1 MQDNVKITSLSWEA
15 RLVRVLS
22 ISVLT
27 LITLAELGALFRIPV
42 LTLPGALAT
51 TLTSWFIILIFASV
65 VAYSWTGSLRARPW
79 TVVVA
84 FMTLFTLFG
93 SVLIEIS
100 LVRLAR
106 KNGIPVSILET
117 FMLPHSGAHNRGTFV
132 PYTTFN
138 GARVN
143 LVIYRPR
150 LGAVG
155 HPSPVLIYVH
165 GGGWISGSADARHAD
180 FNWFA
185 DQGWLVIS
193 VDYTL
198 STKDQH
204 LWDVTHGQIAC
215 SMAWVGTHA
224 AQLGGDLS
232 RLYMMGDSAGGN
244 LAINASYM
252 ANADMLTSSCGGAV
266 PHIRAVV
273 AGYPVVDPAK
283 FYKNPVPLYGNGARP
298 MAGGY
303 TGGAPEQY
311 PERYRTISSFT
322 YLTSGA
328 PPTMILV
335 GEHDNFVLPQ
345 PTYEFAKLAR
355 SKGVPIELIRV
366 PYVDH
371 EFDAIPHTLGNQ
383 IFLNSSANFMRQ
395 H

>member
-1 MQDNVKITSLSWEA
+1 MQDNVKMTRLSWGA
-15 RLVRVLS
+15 RLGRVLS

-42 LTLPGALAT
+42 LTLPGVFAT

-65 VAYSWTGSLRARPW
+65 VAYLWTGGLRARPW

-84 FMTLFTLFG
+84 FMALFTLFG
-93 SVLIEIS
+93 AGSIEIS

-106 KNGIPVSILET
+106 ENGIPVNILET
-117 FMLPHSGAHNRGTFV
+117 FTLPHSSAYNRGTFV

-138 GARVN
+138 GIPVN
-143 LVIYRPR
+143 LAIYRPQ
-150 LGAVG
+150 LDAVN
-155 HPSPVLIYVH
+155 HPVPVLIYVH
-165 GGGWISGSADARHAD
+165 GGGWISGNADARQAD

-185 DQGWLVIS
+185 DQGWLVFS

-232 RLYMMGDSAGGN
+232 HLYMMGDSAGGN

-252 ANADMLTSSCGGAV
+252 ANAGMLTSSCGGLV

-273 AGYPVVDPAK
+273 ADYPVVDPAN
-283 FYKNPVPLYGNGARP
+283 FYKNPHPVFGDAARP

-311 PERYRTISSFT
+311 PERYRKVSSFT

-328 PPTMILV
+328 PPTMIFV
-335 GEHDNFVLPQ
+335 GEHDNLVPPE

-355 SKGVPIELIRV
+355 SEGVCVELIRI
-366 PYVDH
+366 PYADH
-371 EFDAIPHTLGNQ
+371 GFDVLPHTLGNQ
-383 IFLNSSANFMRQ
+383 IFRNSSANFMRQ